1 MSTTEIIP
9 QGTKYHLLTMLAYTP
24 SVQVKQPV
32 LEVFLVVKMD
42 PREPRVDVSKHSG
55 PY

>member
-1 MSTTEIIP
+1 
-9 QGTKYHLLTMLAYTP
+9 MLAYTP
-24 SVQVKQPV
+24 PVQVKQPV